1 MEINMKT
8 YIPPITSHRDFL
20 IEVVFYSASPL
31 DEIKTPTEEYADES
45 ENYTKPRD
53 NYSNYDLWNLNE

>member
-1 MEINMKT
+1 MNMKT
-8 YIPPITSHRDFL
+8 YIPPITFYRDFL
-20 IEVVFYSASPL
+20 LEVVFYSASPAE
-31 DEIKTPTEEYADES
+31 EIKTPKEEYADES

>member
-1 MEINMKT
+1 MNTKT
-8 YIPPITSHRDFL
+8 YIPPITSQRDFL
-20 IEVVFYSASPL
+20 MEVVFYSSSPT
-31 DEIKTPTEEYADES
+31 DDIKTPNDEYADDS